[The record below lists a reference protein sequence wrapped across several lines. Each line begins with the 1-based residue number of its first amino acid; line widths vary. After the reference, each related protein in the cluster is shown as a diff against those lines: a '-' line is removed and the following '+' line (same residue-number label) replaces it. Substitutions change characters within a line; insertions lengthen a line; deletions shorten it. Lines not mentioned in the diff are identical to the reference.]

1 MRERVR
7 WWRWSWT
14 GLLLLLGSCGV
25 ATVLRLPVCLPFDYA
40 WNLGATVDDPALHAP
55 DDGKV
60 RVVFCQ
66 HGLWRT
72 SASLGRLARS
82 LEACGYEVVNTGYPS
97 TEDYIAGHAE
107 RLRDVVEAR
116 FAAGPVDEVAF
127 VGHSMGGL
135 VIEEYLRRDD
145 AREPKACVYLASP
158 HRGAILAD
166 KRRHWF
172 AFKLA
177 MGEKAAMQLATT
189 DPLHDKP
196 IPYPA
201 RSGTI
206 LGDIGAGNGAIPGND
221 DGTVGVAEATFEG
234 AGDSLS
240 LPFGHTSILV
250 RERTL
255 RQVLS
260 FLRDGRFDHGG

>member
-1 MRERVR
+1 MRERGR
-7 WWRWSWT
+7 WRRRALA
-14 GLLLLLGSCGV
+14 GLLLLLGGCSV
-25 ATVLRLPVCLPFDYA
+25 ATALRLPVCLPFDYA
-40 WNLGATVDDPALHAP
+40 WNLGATIDDPALYAP

-72 SASLGRLARS
+72 SLSLGRLARS
-82 LEACGYEVVNTGYPS
+82 LEACGYEVVNTSYPS
-97 TEDYIAGHAE
+97 TEDFIAGHAA

-116 FAAGPVDEVAF
+116 FAAGPVDEIAF

-177 MGEKAAMQLATT
+177 MGEKSASQLATT
-189 DPLHDKP
+189 DPLHQEP
-196 IPYPA
+196 IPYPE

-206 LGDIGAGNGAIPGND
+206 LGDIGEGNAAIPGND
-221 DGTVGVAEATFEG
+221 DGTVGVSEATFEG
-234 AGDSLS
+234 AGDSLA

-255 RQVLS
+255 RQVLC